1 MTVNINKLVINGQQ
15 TKDVSQF
22 SSSNIDFSCEAPT
35 CQTGLLHLVVCGCED
50 QKSFKLNLNRDV
62 INTTILIIKNYHLDL
77 SGQIAL
83 IKKDQDPEDEASEE
97 VRDEEGIHQ

>member
-1 MTVNINKLVINGQQ
+1 MINMTILVI
-15 TKDVSQF
+15 
-22 SSSNIDFSCEAPT
+22 
-35 CQTGLLHLVVCGCED
+35 
-50 QKSFKLNLNRDV
+50 
-62 INTTILIIKNYHLDL
+62 KNNHLDL

>member
-1 MTVNINKLVINGQQ
+1 MINMTILVI
-15 TKDVSQF
+15 
-22 SSSNIDFSCEAPT
+22 
-35 CQTGLLHLVVCGCED
+35 
-50 QKSFKLNLNRDV
+50 
-62 INTTILIIKNYHLDL
+62 KNHYHLDL

>member
-1 MTVNINKLVINGQQ
+1 MI
-15 TKDVSQF
+15 
-22 SSSNIDFSCEAPT
+22 
-35 CQTGLLHLVVCGCED
+35 H
-50 QKSFKLNLNRDV
+50 
-62 INTTILIIKNYHLDL
+62 TTILVIKNNYHLDL